1 MSIIDDQARTIPDE
15 LFKDDPEVIQLR
27 QRHETA
33 HKRLDLLKAGRDTR
47 AAIGSKIESLIHQT
61 RAQMQRTNEALT
73 LAALDDVAAGDLEF
87 PRALDLLDHIEE
99 LERVM
104 RVASLAIQA
113 THNTPPARLVEA
125 VEASI
130 VAARSRLSSGLLE
143 RKRAHLKENPEAV
156 A

>member
-1 MSIIDDQARTIPDE
+1 MSIIDDQARTISDE

-61 RAQMQRTNEALT
+61 RAQIQRANEALA
-73 LAALDDVAAGDLEF
+73 LAALDDLAAGDLEF
-87 PRALDLLDHIEE
+87 SRALDLLDHIEE
-99 LERVM
+99 QERVL

-113 THNTPPARLVEA
+113 TQNPPPARLVEA

-130 VAARSRLSSGLLE
+130 VAAGSRLSSGLLE
-143 RKRAHLKENPEAV
+143 KKRAHLKENPAAV